1 MGIIILIAHT
11 WGGVCECVCVC
22 VCVHTWGVVDKSQA
36 VCPQKEALHSPHV
49 FGAAVHTI
57 GFLVLG
63 TYYFTIVLVNDKCF
77 SVIEINAIF
86 VQLCGLSQNYVAT
99 HEPGRNII

>member
-1 MGIIILIAHT
+1 M
-11 WGGVCECVCVC
+11 CVCVC

-63 TYYFTIVLVNDKCF
+63 TYYFTLCF
-77 SVIEINAIF
+77 GVIEINAIF
-86 VQLCGLSQNYVAT
+86 VQLCGLALHLLRLKSRVVTVCVCNPT
-99 HEPGRNII
+99 